1 MNIGLVTAGIL
12 SLTFSAFAQQTAT
25 IPVPGTSTIIQGDLY
40 GHGTRGVI
48 LAHGGGR
55 NRQSWHKQAEALSE
69 AGFVVLAIDYRGDTI
84 SDKGTTNFVGAYED
98 NTADVLGAAAYLR
111 AHGAQ
116 SIYGV
121 GASMGGSAL
130 AEADAQSKPG
140 EFERIVNT
148 SFLRRRGRRP
158 DREKALYRGARR
170 CQRIRPPPPRHPEF
184 VCQGARTERVDPPRR
199 LGSRTSHFRYRPGPA
214 TDERDPPLFHR
225 ALTGPWNVTLL
236 LAGYFARTIT
246 LPAFGIE

>member
-12 SLTFSAFAQQTAT
+12 SLTFSAFAQQTAA

-140 EFERIVNT
+140 EFERIVILA
-148 SFLRRRGRRP
+148 SSA
-158 DREKALYRGARR
+158 DEGA
-170 CQRIRPPPPRHPEF
+170 
-184 VCQGARTERVDPPRR
+184 
-199 LGSRTSHFRYRPGPA
+199 
-214 TDERDPPLFHR
+214 
-225 ALTGPWNVTLL
+225 ALTGRKLFIVARDDVSGSGPRLPGILSSYAKAPAPKELILL
-236 LAGYFARTIT
+236 EGSAHAQAIFDTDQGPQLMKEILRFFTE
-246 LPAFGIE
+246 P